1 MMRLLGY
8 IILVI
13 IFVLVAALAV
23 LNAQEVTFNYLIG
36 TFHLPLILLL
46 LVVFVLG
53 LIIGMVL
60 MLLSRKRKLRDK
72 AIKE

>member
-1 MMRLLGY
+1 MRLLGY
-8 IILVI
+8 IILVV

-23 LNAQEVTFNYLIG
+23 LNAQAVTFNYLIG

-53 LIIGMVL
+53 LVIGMIL
-60 MLLSRKRKLRDK
+60 MLLSRKKKLRDK
-72 AIKE
+72 VNKA

>member
-53 LIIGMVL
+53 LVIGMVL
-60 MLLSRKRKLRDK
+60 MLLSRKRKMRDK
-72 AIKE
+72 AVKG

>member
-1 MMRLLGY
+1 MRLLGY

-53 LIIGMVL
+53 LVIGMVL

>member
-1 MMRLLGY
+1 M
-8 IILVI
+8 I

-53 LIIGMVL
+53 LVIGMVL

>member
-1 MMRLLGY
+1 MRLLGY

-46 LVVFVLG
+46 LVAFVLG
-53 LIIGMVL
+53 LVIGMIL

-72 AIKE
+72 AVKE

>member
-1 MMRLLGY
+1 MRLLGY

-36 TFHLPLILLL
+36 TFHLSLILLL
-46 LVVFVLG
+46 LVAFVLG
-53 LIIGMVL
+53 LVIGMIL
-60 MLLSRKRKLRDK
+60 MLLSHRRKLRDK
-72 AIKE
+72 AVKE

>member
-1 MMRLLGY
+1 MRLLGY

-23 LNAQEVTFNYLIG
+23 LNSQEVTFNYLIG

-53 LIIGMVL
+53 LVIGMVL

-72 AIKE
+72 VVKE

>member
-23 LNAQEVTFNYLIG
+23 LNAQEVTFNYLLG

-53 LIIGMVL
+53 LVIGMVL

-72 AIKE
+72 AVKE

>member
-1 MMRLLGY
+1 MRLLGY

-53 LIIGMVL
+53 LVIGMVL
-60 MLLSRKRKLRDK
+60 MLLSRKRKLSDK

>member
-1 MMRLLGY
+1 MRVFGY

-13 IFVLVAALAV
+13 IFFLVSALAV
-23 LNAQEVTFNYLIG
+23 VNSQEVTFNYLIG

-53 LIIGMVL
+53 LVIGMIL

-72 AIKE
+72 VNKV

>member
-53 LIIGMVL
+53 LVIGMVL